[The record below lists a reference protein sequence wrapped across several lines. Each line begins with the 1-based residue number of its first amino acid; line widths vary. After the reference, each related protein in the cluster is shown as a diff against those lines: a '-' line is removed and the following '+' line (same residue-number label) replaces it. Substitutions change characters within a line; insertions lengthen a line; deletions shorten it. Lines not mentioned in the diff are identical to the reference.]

1 MDLEGAMK
9 QFSIIKIHKVH
20 VSVGYKIY
28 YSSHRLYTRR
38 HWNISR
44 DIKQGA
50 KISHSKGI
58 EIIESVHLSL
68 WNYVRN

>member
-1 MDLEGAMK
+1 MNQLN
-9 QFSIIKIHKVH
+9 IIKIYTTFTT
-20 VSVGYKIY
+20 VGYKFY
-28 YSSHRLYTRR
+28 SSSHRLYTRR

-50 KISHSKGI
+50 KISQSKGV

-68 WNYVRN
+68 WNYVRNQVTS